1 MELSLHS
8 FTQQSVNALTL
19 GGIYALIAVGYTMVY
34 GIIKLINFAHG
45 EIYMVGAF
53 SGVLLIGAG
62 VPLFLALPASMVI
75 CALLGILIDW
85 AAYKRLRRSPRLAA
99 LITAIGMSL
108 FLQNLAMLIWS
119 ADHRKFPD
127 LYPARAVQA
136 QGEKAEENG
145 PAFLDA
151 LEERLS
157 KPIPDAPANVKNLK
171 REGDQLIV
179 EFPLATE
186 GAKTRTVVSRE
197 ANALWTEMKEANPD
211 IGLDKPVI
219 GRDLPYLLQ
228 KPAFSIP
235 FGEKQVPVYWKVL
248 LILAVT
254 AVFMIALE
262 ALVKRTRVGIAMRA
276 CSLDQQTA
284 ALMGI
289 DVNRIIALTFA
300 IGSAMAAAAGILY
313 ALNIGSGV
321 NFRMGYQPG
330 FIAFS
335 AAVLGGIGNI
345 RGAVLGGFIFGIV
358 DTMAKSYIA
367 DWLDISGQYSLA
379 FAFAILIL
387 VILIR
392 PTGLLGSS
400 AVERA

>member
-1 MELSLHS
+1 MDLNQL
-8 FTQQSVNALTL
+8 TNQTVNALTI

-45 EIYMVGAF
+45 EIYMAGAF
-53 SGVLLIGAG
+53 AGILLIGVG
-62 VPLFLALPASMVI
+62 VPLYLALPASMVI
-75 CALLGILIDW
+75 CAFLGIMIDW
-85 AAYKRLRRSPRLAA
+85 AAYKPLRRSPRLAA

-119 ADHRKFPD
+119 ANHRNFPD

-136 QGEKAEENG
+136 KGEKAEVNG

-157 KPIPDAPANVKNLK
+157 MPMPDAEAKVKKLK
-171 REGDQLIV
+171 REEDQLIV
-179 EFPLATE
+179 EFPLATG
-186 GAKTRTVVSRE
+186 GAETRRVISSE
-197 ANALWTEMKEANPD
+197 ANALLNEMKAENPD
-211 IGLDKPVI
+211 LGLENPSIGPSL
-219 GRDLPYLLQ
+219 RHFLH
-228 KPAFSIP
+228 KPAVSIP
-235 FGEKQVPVYWKVL
+235 IGKNPVDIPWKIL
-248 LILAVT
+248 LIWATT
-254 AVFMIALE
+254 ALFTVALE

-276 CSLDQQTA
+276 CSLDQETA

-300 IGSAMAAAAGILY
+300 IGSAMAAAAGILFGLY
-313 ALNIGSGV
+313 LGV
-321 NFRMGYQPG
+321 GINFRMGYQPG
-330 FIAFS
+330 FLAFS

-345 RGAVLGGFIFGIV
+345 RGAILGGFIFGIV
-358 DTMAKSYIA
+358 ETISRAYIA
-367 DWLDISGQYSLA
+367 DWLEISSRYSLA

-392 PTGLLGSS
+392 PTGILGSS
-400 AVERA
+400 AAERA

>member
-1 MELSLHS
+1 MDLNL
-8 FTQQSVNALTL
+8 FINQSVNALTL

-45 EIYMVGAF
+45 EIYMMGAF
-53 SGVLLIGAG
+53 AGILLIGVG
-62 VPLFLALPASMVI
+62 VPLFLALPASMII
-75 CALLGILIDW
+75 CAFLGIMIDW
-85 AAYKRLRRSPRLAA
+85 AAYKPLRRSPRLAA

-119 ADHRKFPD
+119 ANHRKFPD

-145 PAFLDA
+145 QAFLDA
-151 LEERLS
+151 LEERL
-157 KPIPDAPANVKNLK
+157 KTPMPDESAKVKKLK
-171 REGDQLIV
+171 REEDRLIV
-179 EFPLATE
+179 EFPLATIGSE
-186 GAKTRTVVSRE
+186 TRRVISSE
-197 ANALWTEMKEANPD
+197 ANALLNEMRAADPD
-211 IGLDKPVI
+211 LGLDSPSIGPSLRHFLDKPAV
-219 GRDLPYLLQ
+219 
-228 KPAFSIP
+228 SIP
-235 FGEKQVPVYWKVL
+235 IGKDPVDIRWK
-248 LILAVT
+248 ILSIWAAV
-254 AVFMIALE
+254 AVFTVALE

-300 IGSAMAAAAGILY
+300 IGSAMAAAAGILFGLY
-313 ALNIGSGV
+313 LGGGI

-330 FIAFS
+330 FLAFS

-345 RGAVLGGFIFGIV
+345 RGAILGGFIFGIV
-358 DTMAKSYIA
+358 ETMSRAYIA
-367 DWLDISGQYSLA
+367 DWLDISSQYSLA

-387 VILIR
+387 AILIR
-392 PTGLLGSS
+392 PTGILGST
-400 AVERA
+400 AAERA

>member
-1 MELSLHS
+1 MDLNLL
-8 FTQQSVNALTL
+8 TNQTVNALTM

-45 EIYMVGAF
+45 EIYMMGAF
-53 SGVLLIGAG
+53 AGILLIGVG
-62 VPLFLALPASMVI
+62 VPLYLALPASMVM
-75 CALLGILIDW
+75 CAVLGIMLDW
-85 AAYKRLRRSPRLAA
+85 AAYKPLRRSPRLAA

-119 ADHRKFPD
+119 ANHRTFPD

-157 KPIPDAPANVKNLK
+157 MPKQDAPAKVKK
-171 REGDQLIV
+171 MIREEDRLIV
-179 EFPLATE
+179 EFPLATGE
-186 GAKTRTVVSRE
+186 TETRRAISRE
-197 ANALWTEMKEANPD
+197 ANALLNEMRAENPD
-211 IGLDKPVI
+211 LGLENPSIGQSLRHFLDKPAVSIQI
-219 GRDLPYLLQ
+219 G
-228 KPAFSIP
+228 K
-235 FGEKQVPVYWKVL
+235 GPVDISWKVL
-248 LILAVT
+248 LIWATT
-254 AVFMIALE
+254 AVFTVALE

-276 CSLDQQTA
+276 CSLDQETA

-300 IGSAMAAAAGILY
+300 IGSAMAAAAGILFGLY
-313 ALNIGSGV
+313 LGSGI

-330 FIAFS
+330 FLAFS

-345 RGAVLGGFIFGIV
+345 RGAILGGFIFGIV
-358 DTMAKSYIA
+358 ETISRAYIA
-367 DWLDISGQYSLA
+367 DWLEISSRYSLA

-392 PTGLLGSS
+392 PTGILGSS
-400 AVERA
+400 AAERA

>member
-1 MELSLHS
+1 MDLNQ
-8 FTQQSVNALTL
+8 FVTQSVNALTL

-53 SGVLLIGAG
+53 SGILLIGVG
-62 VPLFLALPASMVI
+62 VPLFLALPASMAI

-136 QGEKAEENG
+136 MGEKAEENG

-157 KPIPDAPANVKNLK
+157 MPMPDAPAKVKNTK
-171 REGDQLIV
+171 REGNRLIV

-197 ANALWTEMKEANPD
+197 ANALWTEMREANPD
-211 IGLDKPVI
+211 IGLDKPDI
-219 GRDLPYLLQ
+219 GRDLPSLLK

-235 FGEKQVPVYWKVL
+235 VGGKPVPVHWRIL

-254 AVFMIALE
+254 AVFMVALE

-300 IGSAMAAAAGILY
+300 IGSAMAAAAGILFGLY
-313 ALNIGSGV
+313 LGSGI

-330 FIAFS
+330 FLAFS

-345 RGAVLGGFIFGIV
+345 RGAILGGFILGIV
-358 DTMAKSYIA
+358 ETMARSYIA
-367 DWLDISGQYSLA
+367 EWLDISSQYSLA

-392 PTGLLGSS
+392 PTGILGSS
-400 AVERA
+400 TAERA